1 LLGLEIFN
9 PKLQHNTSVQVWVKI
24 FGLSQEYWHKNI
36 LFTIAGSIG
45 TPICMDSASAKPMH
59 ERTFGQFVRILVDID
74 LLQPLRH
81 KLLVER
87 KGFAFFVDL
96 EYEHIPAFCD
106 GCKVIGHNFE
116 NCKRW
121 NKEDDLRNDK
131 EINVKKKAPAET
143 RQVFVPTKDG
153 RNLQS
158 KPTEP
163 VNVEKEIIN
172 VENTTSKSPQANLE
186 VGNKNDC
193 GSFSKNNQVSP
204 IILSESRIPVSPRSL
219 LRQQDLQLEKDLNTS
234 LVVGNK
240 QVGESS
246 SKINQ
251 ATPII
256 PSETGTILS
265 PVSPRSLLREQEK
278 QLENDLNEDFDED
291 TGSQDSFVND
301 TQIDEAVRQVENSRP
316 IMESTLQ
323 HEKVANVNVIVNIP
337 DRVEKDMAFL
347 KESWA
352 NIAEAEEESH
362 KNLEDTGQQVV
373 IHDGF
378 QVQLS
383 KGQKRAQ
390 KKLKQSSRD
399 SYATRSKGV
408 SPKPFR

>member
-158 KPTEP
+158 KPTEL

-301 TQIDEAVRQVENSRP
+301 TQIDEAVKQVENSRP

>member
-121 NKEDDLRNDK
+121 NKEDDLRNGK